1 VVRGKWILE
10 NLLGASPPPPPAN
23 VPELK
28 ATGEPGQILS
38 MRERMAQHRES
49 PQCAS
54 CHAVM
59 DPIGFSMENFDGV
72 GRWRVLGE
80 SGSVIDASGALP
92 GGVTFTGPE
101 GLKRALLGK
110 SEEFVTNLT
119 EKLLTYALGRGV
131 EYYDLPS
138 VRAIVRANAA
148 EQYRVSSLIA
158 GVVASAP
165 FQMRKARS

>member
-1 VVRGKWILE
+1 
-10 NLLGASPPPPPAN
+10 
-23 VPELK
+23 
-28 ATGEPGQILS
+28 

-59 DPIGFSMENFDGV
+59 DPIGFSLENFDGV

-80 SGSVIDASGALP
+80 SGEPIDASGALP
-92 GGVTFTGPE
+92 GGAAFSGPD
-101 GLKRALLGK
+101 GLKRALLGQ

-131 EYYDLPS
+131 EYYDLPA
-138 VRAIVRANAA
+138 VRAIVRSTAA
-148 EQYRVSSLIA
+148 DRYRVSSLIA
-158 GVVASAP
+158 GVAASAP
-165 FQMRKARS
+165 FQMRKARP